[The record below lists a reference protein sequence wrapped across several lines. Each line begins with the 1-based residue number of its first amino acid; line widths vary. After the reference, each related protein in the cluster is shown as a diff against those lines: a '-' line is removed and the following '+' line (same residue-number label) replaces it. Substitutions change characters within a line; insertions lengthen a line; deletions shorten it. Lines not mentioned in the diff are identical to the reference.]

1 MTLGNAAKAE
11 LRLIV
16 WSRCCEHQF
25 EPDSPNLRGGMVDI
39 AAWLQCAGCP
49 MPAIHSSIFTDFRP
63 ASC

>member
-39 AAWLQCAGCP
+39 AAWSQRLGLEQIRAGIP
-49 MPAIHSSIFTDFRP
+49 REQDRG
-63 ASC
+63 